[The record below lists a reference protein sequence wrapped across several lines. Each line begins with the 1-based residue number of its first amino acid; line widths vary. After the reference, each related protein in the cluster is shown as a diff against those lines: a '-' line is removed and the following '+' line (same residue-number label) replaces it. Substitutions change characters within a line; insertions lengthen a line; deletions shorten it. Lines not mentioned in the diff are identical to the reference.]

1 MSLTAKRYSMRDT
14 YPLDYTG
21 KNIVWENMANHYR
34 RLYCAKPKVDTNLR
48 KTVQQ
53 RKNIYS
59 AQQNAVRPNP
69 PKQNCTKDSPKINQS
84 MKIGNITIPVRFT
97 VNKAIQ
103 TQNFNGYRPIDK
115 KSVRFL
121 RDITDEALKRGA
133 YTDFTLER
141 IFIKHDK
148 KNKYNLSKALR
159 EKELNQ
165 LRSELGMPIKIKNV
179 ESEQNENRKAK
190 DCEQTHADNEAVDAL
205 NTLLVDSKMKHNILG
220 SLGISSPE
228 NVLVKDFNEP
238 GRLVKNYGT
247 EKDEKILKNHVSF
260 KNVDVSSESSYEESI
275 KEELLNVSEKDFFA
289 DEAEIKTYTVLKR
302 QSPDE
307 IKKIEINEKELPLQ
321 TEEIVESIDS
331 SSNEE
336 AKDSSVSAIKEV
348 DIPSE
353 SSNISTKQS
362 TNSKEKNVEATID
375 KNDAENLEQ
384 HQVLSEAQ
392 SEKKT
397 NSDGKN
403 SENVDDQLS
412 NNDDNDDFQPD
423 TTSELSSIHTELE

>member
-1 MSLTAKRYSMRDT
+1 LNYYFIFAIRRLRFVSFNLLKIPNFLTMSLTAKRYSMRDT

-69 PKQNCTKDSPKINQS
+69 PKQNCT
-84 MKIGNITIPVRFT
+84 
-97 VNKAIQ
+97 
-103 TQNFNGYRPIDK
+103 
-115 KSVRFL
+115 
-121 RDITDEALKRGA
+121 
-133 YTDFTLER
+133 
-141 IFIKHDK
+141 
-148 KNKYNLSKALR
+148 
-159 EKELNQ
+159 
-165 LRSELGMPIKIKNV
+165 
-179 ESEQNENRKAK
+179 
-190 DCEQTHADNEAVDAL
+190 
-205 NTLLVDSKMKHNILG
+205 
-220 SLGISSPE
+220 
-228 NVLVKDFNEP
+228 
-238 GRLVKNYGT
+238 
-247 EKDEKILKNHVSF
+247 KDEKILKNHVSF

-384 HQVLSEAQ
+384 HQEVNFCILVSHVA
-392 SEKKT
+392 
-397 NSDGKN
+397 
-403 SENVDDQLS
+403 
-412 NNDDNDDFQPD
+412 
-423 TTSELSSIHTELE
+423 